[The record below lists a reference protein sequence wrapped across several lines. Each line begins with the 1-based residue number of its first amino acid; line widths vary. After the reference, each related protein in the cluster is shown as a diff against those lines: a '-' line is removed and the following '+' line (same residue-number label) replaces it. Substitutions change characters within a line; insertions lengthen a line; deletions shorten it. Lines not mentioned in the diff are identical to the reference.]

1 MEDKEMELLLSEKEM
16 KFGDKRVI
24 IKRISLLDGMRLTQQ
39 ISSVASLAIGQSSVV
54 SNALMK
60 IAFTGGERLG
70 EDGKPITNS
79 EGKPIQLTEQE
90 VSGIKISGILELFNV
105 LGEDIVDL
113 VKELIVKATN
123 LSDEEAEDI
132 DCVDGVDLIA
142 EIIEV
147 NKPFFQKLSNK
158 LKEKMAKKKDEKPTK
173 KTKSK

>member
-39 ISSVASLAIGQSSVV
+39 ISSVASMAIEQSGVV

-60 IAFTGGERLG
+60 IAFSGGERL
-70 EDGKPITNS
+70 DDNGKPVTDDSGNVLRLS
-79 EGKPIQLTEQE
+79 EQE
-90 VSGIKISGILELFNV
+90 VNGIKISGVLEIFNV

-113 VKELIVKATN
+113 VKDLIVKATN
-123 LSDEEAEDI
+123 LTDEEAEEI

-142 EIIEV
+142 EIVEV
-147 NKPFFQKLSNK
+147 NKPFFQKLSSK
-158 LKEKMAKKKDEKPTK
+158 LKEKMAKKPAKERAE
-173 KTKSK
+173 KSKKK